1 LAFQNVLREFTQF
14 SAIVEQTHP
23 ERLEC
28 DKTVLELPA
37 LYHMSDKTTAA
48 VVSATA
54 LYFNE

>member
-1 LAFQNVLREFTQF
+1 MLREFTQF